1 MLFYGYREKVSE
13 WDQLENHIETTNA
26 ESKQSL
32 ELEVRT
38 IYC

>member
-1 MLFYGYREKVSE
+1 MLFYGYRGKVSE
-13 WDQLENHIETTNA
+13 WDQLENHLEATNA

-32 ELEVRT
+32 EVRN